1 MQKIDVLRLP
11 SRGRE
16 VKEFSASEGGVE
28 IALKLQR
35 LSAIE
40 EIAAAEMAEE
50 MEQLHG
56 EEVPIDGEPV
66 RVSSRAWLLACRL
79 TLMQHPDTDFY
90 SPLEFVHLFV
100 KLPKVAGELA
110 LAAVSWGGEDD
121 GESKKK
127 KPLGISS

>member
-11 SRGRE
+11 PRGRE

-50 MEQLHG
+50 MEQLETG
-56 EEVPIDGEPV
+56 ILKG
-66 RVSSRAWLLACRL
+66 R
-79 TLMQHPDTDFY
+79 
-90 SPLEFVHLFV
+90 
-100 KLPKVAGELA
+100 
-110 LAAVSWGGEDD
+110 
-121 GESKKK
+121 
-127 KPLGISS
+127 GISNPYE